1 MIISD
6 TSKTR
11 TNLINDIAKK
21 IKAKSYLEIGCC
33 TNINFD
39 NVLIEHKI
47 GVDPNSGGT
56 HRMTS
61 DEFFET
67 CSQTFDLIFVD
78 GLHHVDQVNKDIKNS
93 LRTLNSGGVIVIH
106 DCLPTTEYMQ
116 QTPIPSGIFDWTGD
130 VWKSVFYFNDEQLI
144 DICVVTIDMGC
155 GIILNR
161 PPSNSKIRDSA
172 ESWVDSTYS
181 DYLKNY
187 NKLSLKTYVEAL
199 VWIGT

>member
-6 TSKTR
+6 TTKTR
-11 TNLINDIAKK
+11 TNLINDIANK
-21 IKAKSYLEIGCC
+21 INAKSYLEIGCC
-33 TNINFD
+33 TNVNFD
-39 NVLIEHKI
+39 NVRIEHKI

-61 DEFFET
+61 DEFFVNNTEM
-67 CSQTFDLIFVD
+67 FDLIFVD
-78 GLHHVDQVNKDIKNS
+78 GLHHADQVNKDIKNS

-116 QTPIPSGIFDWTGD
+116 QTPIPPGISDWTGD

-155 GIILNR
+155 GIILSR
-161 PPSNSKIRDSA
+161 PPSNVKIQNDAQSWMDS
-172 ESWVDSTYS
+172 SYS
-181 DYLKNY
+181 DYVNNY
-187 NKLSLKTYVEAL
+187 SKLSLKTYEEAL
-199 VWIGT
+199 EWI